1 MKVPN
6 KKILSL
12 LLACLMAF
20 NLTACGSSNADTN
33 AGEAPSARD
42 TTKTNTSAQAENTS
56 VEVKPYQSEFI
67 HIMSDSK
74 TSLTPLAFTKEG
86 IYAMGE
92 DVLGRR
98 APDDVADTYFGQ
110 YDIREPR
117 IFYVSYTGETTKL
130 PGYTPAPVPAVPE
143 NVYNLTTSTHIMGLA
158 INSNGNLITFESSY
172 ANWTDI
178 QIVDTD
184 DPDYYT
190 HYFYDT
196 DYYIRELQPDGG
208 EISCTVVEC
217 GGNDFLYSSCT
228 TDQDGNILVRRET
241 GLGEYALLGVSPKGE
256 IIYEIESQDTISTTF
271 TMEDGS
277 LYASI
282 WGYEMLM
289 VPIDIENK
297 TLGEGTTL
305 PSNAYSVFS
314 GGGDYPLYYTS
325 GVWFYGFDPKTGASD
340 KLFSWLDLDITPE
353 YLTAIGVS
361 EDGTIRTITS
371 DFYNDTASYSV
382 DIACIRKNTDTAP
395 AEKSELTLAT
405 LNLSFDLRNAVIRFN
420 RHSDKVHITV
430 KDYSE
435 YNTEDDFTAGMM
447 KLTTEIIAGNSPDII
462 DLNGVSRAQFESK
475 GFLEDLAPYLDADA
489 SISRED
495 FLPNVLA
502 AAESDGKL
510 YSTFS
515 SFTLGTV
522 VGAAAITGEE
532 PGWTYNDLSNALL
545 DMPEGC
551 DAFDITTTRDEVL
564 RTCLNLDM
572 NDFVNWSTGE
582 VDFANDEF
590 TSLIEFAGQFPES
603 YDWET
608 YDAQADDA
616 IVRITEGQQMLYRTN
631 ISSFDDLM
639 YIDACYS
646 GTPITFIGYPT
657 LNGTGNT
664 ISLDYGFAM
673 SSACKDKESAWEFL
687 REFFTPGYYLNYVY
701 FGLPV
706 QKSLYEKKL
715 AEIVKV
721 TYEVDNEGNYLLDA
735 AGKKVPTE
743 HYYSVNNSVYTYFA
757 LSEDLAAQ
765 FRALVDSTTKVA
777 VYDDS
782 ITAIVLELTAPYY
795 AGEKSAA
802 ETAQLVQS
810 RAMIYVNEQR

>member
-42 TTKTNTSAQAENTS
+42 TTKTNASAQAENTS
-56 VEVKPYQSEFI
+56 VEMKPYQSEFI

-74 TSLTPLAFTKEG
+74 TSLTPLAFTKDG

-420 RHSDKVHITV
+420 RHNDKVHITV

-489 SISRED
+489 SISLDIATLQVLEEYIAGFKGCVIAVSHDRCFMDRVAGHLFIFEGDGKITD
-495 FLPNVLA
+495 FPLSYSDWLEWKDLK
-502 AAESDGKL
+502 AAE
-510 YSTFS
+510 
-515 SFTLGTV
+515 
-522 VGAAAITGEE
+522 
-532 PGWTYNDLSNALL
+532 
-545 DMPEGC
+545 
-551 DAFDITTTRDEVL
+551 
-564 RTCLNLDM
+564 
-572 NDFVNWSTGE
+572 
-582 VDFANDEF
+582 
-590 TSLIEFAGQFPES
+590 
-603 YDWET
+603 
-608 YDAQADDA
+608 
-616 IVRITEGQQMLYRTN
+616 
-631 ISSFDDLM
+631 
-639 YIDACYS
+639 
-646 GTPITFIGYPT
+646 
-657 LNGTGNT
+657 
-664 ISLDYGFAM
+664 
-673 SSACKDKESAWEFL
+673 
-687 REFFTPGYYLNYVY
+687 
-701 FGLPV
+701 
-706 QKSLYEKKL
+706 
-715 AEIVKV
+715 
-721 TYEVDNEGNYLLDA
+721 
-735 AGKKVPTE
+735 
-743 HYYSVNNSVYTYFA
+743 
-757 LSEDLAAQ
+757 
-765 FRALVDSTTKVA
+765 
-777 VYDDS
+777 
-782 ITAIVLELTAPYY
+782 
-795 AGEKSAA
+795 EKSAA
-802 ETAQLVQS
+802 QATERTASARPRNSERADAGKKLSYKEKREMGQIEAELENLEAEKSQIEADLNSGTLDYAALQAESARVGEIIS
-810 RAMIYVNEQR
+810 RIDEITLRWLELSEKC